1 MIIKFTS
8 KAIALLIVLACTATL
23 TKAQNPIT
31 SYTQVYSANIKGGT
45 AVLGNTSMN
54 IISTSSG
61 AVRTTRMNEISDPN
75 NGQGGVGYTQ
85 YGNDNEN
92 MQFADI
98 DGVAATGNSTSAD
111 LILPAGTNTIKFA
124 RLYWGGRIL
133 NSAITSVPD
142 TLRKVKIRKGN
153 NTYSNVLAA
162 ATSVDQFAIAGT
174 SETVYQAYSDI
185 TAFMQS
191 AGAGTFTVADIAAT
205 PGSTANGGRFAGW
218 SIVVAYENTASPLNS
233 VRIYHGYYQVFTA
246 SSGPASV
253 SVTLNDLNVPNNSL
267 SAGDATMSVMGWEGD
282 GNLGATVTNPEGDFV
297 KVNNIVVSNA
307 ANVGTNFWNGSI
319 SNNGAYVTTKN
330 PSYSNQMGIDID
342 QVDVGTGY
350 GILPNANSVTVTF
363 GTEADQYFPSY
374 FAFTLRSKDPLVTIN
389 KTVTDANNSNQVES
403 NEILTYTLTGSNVGP
418 GQAHNVFVVDSLPLN
433 VTYVPNSMVVVN
445 AAGATLGAQ
454 TDAMDASDKSF
465 KGSNGGREYVKFF
478 LGTGA
483 TNLAGGIMNVGDSY
497 TVKFKVQSQPIPGS
511 ITNTATSYAYSAAND
526 LFTDASTALIGPAGA
541 PLSVKLLS
549 FNATLNSNKTKSV
562 IDWVTESELN
572 NDHFEVESSEDGVNF
587 KTIATLKGN
596 GTTTN
601 THNYNYTDNVT
612 PGAVIIYYR
621 LKVVDIN
628 NKVSYSKIV
637 LVRLNGIFSDGA
649 INVYPNPFVSDVK
662 VFIKSTKTVP
672 AVIKVIATNGTEV
685 VAKKVTVESGSNII
699 VISDIAALPKGMYVL
714 EVASG
719 TDKFSK
725 TIFKN

>member
-1 MIIKFTS
+1 MSTKFTS
-8 KAIALLIVLACTATL
+8 KAIALLILLAYTATV
-23 TKAQNPIT
+23 TKAQSPIT
-31 SYTQVYSANIKGGT
+31 SYTQVYSANLKGGT

-54 IISTSSG
+54 IINNGTG
-61 AVRTTRMNEISDPN
+61 LVRTNRMNDISDPN
-75 NGQGGVGYTQ
+75 NGVGGVGYTQ
-85 YGNDNEN
+85 YGNDNDN

-98 DGVAATGNSTSAD
+98 DGIAATGNSTSAD

-133 NSAITSVPD
+133 NSAIANVPD

-185 TAFMQS
+185 TAFVQS
-191 AGAGTFTVADIAAT
+191 SGAGTFTVADVPAT
-205 PGSTANGGRFAGW
+205 AGSTANGGRFAGW
-218 SIVVAYENTASPLNS
+218 SIVVAYENPASLLNS
-233 VRIYHGYYQVFTA
+233 VRIYHGYYQVFT
-246 SSGPASV
+246 SSNGPASV

-282 GNLGATVTNPEGDFV
+282 GNLGATNSNPEGDFV
-297 KVNNIVVSNA
+297 KVNNVVVSNA
-307 ANVGTNFWNGSI
+307 VNMGTNFWNGSI
-319 SNNGAYVTTKN
+319 SNNGTYVTTKN

-342 QVDVGTGY
+342 QVNVGTGY
-350 GILPNANSVTVTF
+350 GILPNANSVTLTF

-389 KTVTDANNSNQVES
+389 KTVADANGSGQVES
-403 NEILTYTLTGSNVGP
+403 GEILTYTLTGTNVGP
-418 GQAHNVFVVDSLPLN
+418 GQAHNVYVVDSLPLN
-433 VTYVPNSMVVVN
+433 VSYVPNSMEVVS
-445 AAGATLGAQ
+445 ALGATLGIQ
-454 TDAMDASDKSF
+454 TDAMDATDKSF
-465 KGSNGGREYVKFF
+465 KGINGGREYVKFF

-483 TNLAGGIMNVGDSY
+483 TNLAGGVMNVGDTY
-497 TVKFKVQSQPIPGS
+497 TVKFKAQSQVIPGS
-511 ITNTATSYAYSAAND
+511 ITNTATSYAYSVVGD

-562 IDWVTESELN
+562 LDWLTESELN
-572 NDHFEVESSEDGVNF
+572 NDHFEVERSDDGVNF
-587 KTIATLKGN
+587 KTIATVAGN
-596 GTTTN
+596 GTTAN
-601 THNYNYTDNVT
+601 THNYSYTDNLT
-612 PGAVIIYYR
+612 PGAAIIYYR
-621 LKVVDIN
+621 LKVVDVN
-628 NKVSYSKIV
+628 NKFSYSKTV
-637 LVRLNGIFSDGA
+637 LVRLNGAFGSAA

-672 AVIKVIATNGTEV
+672 AVIKIVAANGTEV
-685 VAKKVTVESGSNII
+685 NVKKVTVESGSNII
-699 VISDIAALPKGMYVL
+699 ILSDIATLPKGVYMI
-714 EVASG
+714 EVISEN
-719 TDKFSK
+719 DKFSK